1 MSKITAKQ
9 LVGCFQRYCAEK
21 WGYVWGL
28 NGELYTQ
35 AMADKYKAAG
45 RSTSKW
51 RNPATYWTEDCKQWI
66 GRMAADC
73 SGGIVSAMREYTSD
87 YGDRTANGFY
97 SQCTDKGAIK
107 SILEIPGLCVWRD
120 GHIGIYEGNGYA
132 IEFRGTEYGCVRTKL
147 SERNFTNWG
156 KLRDVEYS
164 TAVATTPAKQE
175 AGKLNLHQLF
185 LTKNA
190 CYIAGAKMTPKG
202 IMVHSTGA
210 NNPTLKRY
218 VGPDDGLLGK
228 NAYGNHWNQ
237 PMDRKV
243 CVHAFIGKLADGS
256 IATYQ
261 TLPWDMVGWHSG
273 SGSKGNA
280 NFMGYIGFE
289 ICEDGLTDASYFNAV
304 YQEAVQLCAMLCKTY
319 GVKPEKPTLI
329 CHSEGRALGIASN
342 HGDVMHWFPKHGK
355 SMDTFR
361 ADVQKAMGG
370 TTVTPTTPSTPTTP
384 TAVPYTVKVT
394 ASTLNIRK
402 GPGMNYAAVGAIRDK
417 GVYTIME
424 VRTGAGSTKGWGRL
438 KSGAGWISLDYC
450 AKR

>member
-1 MSKITAKQ
+1 MATITAKQ
-9 LVGCFQRYCAEK
+9 LVSCFQRYCAEK

-35 AMADKYKAAG
+35 AMADRYKAQK

-51 RNPATYWTEDCKQWI
+51 RDPATYWTEDCKQWI

-73 SGGIVSAMREYTSD
+73 SGGIVSAMREYNPG
-87 YGDRTANGFY
+87 YGDRTANTFY
-97 SQCTDKGAIK
+97 SQCTDKGPIK
-107 SILEIPGLCVWRD
+107 TIPETPGLCVWRD
-120 GHIGIYEGNGYA
+120 GHIGIYEGGGYV

-147 SERNFTNWG
+147 SQRNFTNWG
-156 KLRDVEYS
+156 KLRDVDY
-164 TAVATTPAKQE
+164 TAASVPAKQE
-175 AGKLNLHQLF
+175 AGKMNLRQLIF
-185 LTKNA
+185 TKNA
-190 CYIAGAKMTPKG
+190 CYLAGAKMTPKG

-210 NNPTLKRY
+210 NNPNLKRY
-218 VGPDDGLLGK
+218 VGPDDGLLGV
-228 NAYGNHWNQ
+228 NQYNNHWNQ
-237 PMDRKV
+237 PMGRQV

-273 SGSKGNA
+273 GGSKGNA
-280 NFMGYIGFE
+280 NRLGYIGFE

-319 GVKPEKPTLI
+319 GIKPEKPGLI
-329 CHSEGRALGIASN
+329 CHSEGHALGIASN

-361 ADVQKAMGG
+361 ADVQKAMGAAP
-370 TTVTPTTPSTPTTP
+370 VTPAAPTTP
-384 TAVPYTVKVT
+384 TAPAEVPFLVKVT
-394 ASTLNIRK
+394 ANTLNIRK
-402 GPGMNYAAVGAIRDK
+402 GPGTNYAAVGAIRNK

-424 VRTGAGSTKGWGRL
+424 VRTGTGSTKGWGRL

-450 AKR
+450 TKR